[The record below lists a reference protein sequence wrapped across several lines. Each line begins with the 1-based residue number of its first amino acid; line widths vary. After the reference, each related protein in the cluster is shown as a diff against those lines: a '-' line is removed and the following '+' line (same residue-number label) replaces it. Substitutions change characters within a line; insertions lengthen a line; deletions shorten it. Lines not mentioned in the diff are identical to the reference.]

1 MRKNYTSL
9 AGSVVHSN
17 VMRAPTVSKICSCV
31 LSEMSTISSLSHNS
45 FLRSTEDN
53 LKKFSWEAVHNELEQ
68 HLPTLM
74 MILSSLIPKPT
85 QHKPLQCFIAC
96 QLLKS
101 RHPKMGLVQK
111 AISVML
117 YGNSVAKQVTKKFKC

>member
-9 AGSVVHSN
+9 AGSVVHSW
-17 VMRAPTVSKICSCV
+17 VMRAPIVSKICNCI
-31 LSEMSTISSLSHNS
+31 LSEMNTISSLSHNS

-53 LKKFSWEAVHNELEQ
+53 LKKFSWKAVHNELKQ

-74 MILSSLIPKPT
+74 TILSSLIPKPVE
-85 QHKPLQCFIAC
+85 HKPLQCFIAC
-96 QLLKS
+96 QMLKS
-101 RHPKMGLVQK
+101 RHPKLGLVQK

-117 YGNSVAKQVTKKFKC
+117 YGNSVAKQVNK